1 MLAKRPCRR
10 PSRFCNQ
17 PPAKVNCDVRIAAEC
32 SLYAHKGASYR
43 PAMPCDANLAGSTI
57 LLTGASKGIGA
68 ATARLLGEAG
78 ARVIAHYGSDRD
90 GAVDAVK
97 GLPGDQVLLLGADLA
112 DPNQVA
118 SLWSQALAWRGR
130 IDVLV
135 NNAAVMPFDGALD
148 APLEAWDDAWR
159 RALEVN
165 VMAPARLMR
174 EAVGH
179 FRATGGG
186 AIVTIS
192 SWAAQRGV
200 TNPATIAYGA
210 SKAAVRSATQSIARA
225 YARDNIQAYIVA
237 PGVVRT
243 RLSETFAATQGGE
256 AQVSAGLASGEWV
269 SPDEVG
275 RIVAFLASGAARQ
288 LSGAT
293 LDVNGASYIR

>member
-1 MLAKRPCRR
+1 
-10 PSRFCNQ
+10 
-17 PPAKVNCDVRIAAEC
+17 
-32 SLYAHKGASYR
+32 
-43 PAMPCDANLAGSTI
+43 MPCAANLAGSTI

-78 ARVIAHYGSDRD
+78 ARVVAHYGSDRD
-90 GAVDAVK
+90 GAVEAVK
-97 GLPGDQVLLLGADLA
+97 DIPSDRVLLVGADLA
-112 DPNQVA
+112 DPGQVG
-118 SLWSQALAWRGR
+118 SLWTRALAWQGR
-130 IDVLV
+130 IDVLI
-135 NNAAVMPFDGALD
+135 NNAAVMPFEGAMD
-148 APLEAWDDAWR
+148 APLADWEDAWR
-159 RALEVN
+159 RAFEVN

-174 EAVGH
+174 EAVSH
-179 FRATGGG
+179 FLATGGG

-210 SKAAVRSATQSIARA
+210 SKAAVRSASQSIARA

-243 RLSETFAATQGGE
+243 RLSEEFAATQGGE
-256 AQVSAGLASGEWV
+256 AIVSAGLASGEWV
-269 SPDEVG
+269 PPEEVG
-275 RIVAFLASGAARQ
+275 QIVAFLASGAARQ